1 MDVKNAVQ
9 VVVEVDVIYQGKTQ
23 IGSETFDAWKYN
35 ILVKNNS
42 SNKIQVIGR
51 YWKIV
56 DSKGFVREVSGNDVV
71 GERPKIDS
79 GKSFYYSSYANLKTS
94 SGLMYGRY
102 TVCDLKENTVFD
114 VKIPMFSLDSPEEK
128 VFLN

>member
-1 MDVKNAVQ
+1 MNIKQ
-9 VVVEVDVIYQGKTQ
+9 VLQVIVEVDTLYQGKTQ
-23 IGSETFDAWKYN
+23 IGSEIFEAWKYN
-35 ILVKNNS
+35 VVVKNNS

-56 DSKGFVREVSGNDVV
+56 DSTGFVREVSGDDVV

-94 SGLMYGRY
+94 SGLMYGKY
-102 TVCDLKENTVFD
+102 TVCDLKENTVFE
-114 VKIPMFSLDSPEEK
+114 VKIPMFSLDSPEEE
-128 VFLN
+128 VCLN

>member
-1 MDVKNAVQ
+1 MDIKHMVQ
-9 VVVEVDVIYQGKTQ
+9 VVVEVNAIYQGKIQ

-51 YWKIV
+51 YWNIV
-56 DSKGFVREVSGNDVV
+56 DSKGFMREISGDDVV

-94 SGLMYGRY
+94 SGLMYGKY
-102 TVCDLKENTVFD
+102 TVCDLKENTVFE
-114 VKIPMFSLDSPEEK
+114 VKIPMFSLDSPEEE